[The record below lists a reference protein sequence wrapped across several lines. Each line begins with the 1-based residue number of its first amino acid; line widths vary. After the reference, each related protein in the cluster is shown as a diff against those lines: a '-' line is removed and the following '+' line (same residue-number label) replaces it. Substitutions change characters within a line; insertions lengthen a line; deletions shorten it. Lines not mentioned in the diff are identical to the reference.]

1 MVISSHNKG
10 RLRMP
15 RWLILLLLAA
25 GAGLPLPLSAQTV
38 KVGLINSYTGFVAQ
52 AADQGQK
59 GTDLYFKEHEKD
71 LPPGVK
77 IELLKRDDT
86 SNPEVG
92 KRLAQELI
100 TRDHVQLLTGIVLS
114 PVATAVAPL
123 TAEAKVPL
131 VISYAAAGVTIPRIS
146 PYVVRVTFTLWQESY
161 PMGKWAAEQGWK
173 TGYTAVTDFI
183 AGHDAEAAFTKAFT
197 DAGGKIIGADRF
209 PPANPDFT
217 PFVHRIKDAKP
228 EVAFIFVPAQTQATA
243 MMRAMKDVGLRE
255 GGINIAAPQDLL
267 PDEELPNMG
276 DAPLGLI
283 TSGTYSVAAE
293 RLANSAFLAAW
304 KREYADKAVPN
315 FLSVDAWDGM
325 VAIFDLLKATK
336 GKFTADEAMAFFSHW
351 KNPNSPRGP
360 IEIDPATRD
369 IVQNI
374 YIRKVEKV
382 DAKLA
387 NVEIATIPAVK
398 DPWKE
403 LNPAK

>member
-1 MVISSHNKG
+1 MFRVFIV
-10 RLRMP
+10 
-15 RWLILLLLAA
+15 LLLAA
-25 GAGLPLPLSAQTV
+25 IVGVPVPLAAQTV

-59 GTDLYFKEHEKD
+59 GSDLYFKEHEKD
-71 LPPGVK
+71 LPPGIK
-77 IELLKRDDT
+77 IEILKRDDT

-100 TRDHVQLLTGIVLS
+100 TRDRVQLLTGIVLS

-131 VISYAAAGVTIPRIS
+131 VIAYAGAGVNIPRLS

-197 DAGGKIIGADRF
+197 DAGGKILGADRF

-228 EVAFIFVPAQTQATA
+228 DVAFIFVPAQTQATA
-243 MMRAMKDVGLRE
+243 MMRAMSDIGLRE
-255 GGINIAAPQDLL
+255 AGIKITAPQDLL

-276 DAPLGLI
+276 DLPLGLI
-283 TSGTYSVAAE
+283 TAGTYSVAGK
-293 RLANSAFLAAW
+293 RPANEAFLAAW
-304 KREYADKAVPN
+304 KREYGDKAIPD
-315 FLSVDAWDGM
+315 FFSVDGWDGM
-325 VAIFDLLKATK
+325 AMIFDLVKETK

-351 KNPNSPRGP
+351 KNPDSPRGP

-374 YIRKVEKV
+374 YIRKAEKV
-382 DAKLA
+382 DGKLA
-387 NVEIATIPAVK
+387 NVEIATIPMVK

-403 LNPAK
+403 LNPPK